1 MSDSYASIKKLHTS
15 LPAFQ
20 PPIST
25 SALPT
30 IAFLSLLGFFVLTF
44 LFTTLP
50 KSRLPIPELGTALFA
65 SALAGGGVVALFC
78 TLGVYV

>member
-1 MSDSYASIKKLHTS
+1 MSESYASIKALHAS
-15 LPAFQ
+15 LPSFQ

-30 IAFLSLLGFFVLTF
+30 ISLITMLAFFALTF

-50 KSRLPIPELGTALFA
+50 KSRVPIAELGTALLA